1 MSIVFS
7 GVNICGVTA
16 TGVGKI
22 VALTSGTTYTTPVD
36 WFAPWTIEVIGAG
49 GGGSNS
55 NATGGRGGSGGSYG
69 AGGGSGGYGT
79 STGGRGGDG
88 TQGLI
93 VLTYIPSA

>member
-22 VALTSGTTYTTPVD
+22 VAIPSGTTYTTPVD

-49 GGGSNS
+49 GGG
-55 NATGGRGGSGGSYG
+55 G
-69 AGGGSGGYGT
+69 APRAAVVVAMVHRALLCLHT
-79 STGGRGGDG
+79 F
-88 TQGLI
+88 QAPKWI
-93 VLTYIPSA
+93 